1 MFEVSYQGWA
11 PKVSH
16 YFFFQVYKY
25 TSKRVYIHVIRVEVM
40 DEILADDDDDD

>member
-11 PKVSH
+11 PKVLH
-16 YFFFQVYKY
+16 YFFSSIQANIQVN
-25 TSKRVYIHVIRVEVM
+25 IHVIRVEVM